1 MKGSSVDTV
10 GDHGAQRVGSIVV
23 TVVAWRFIVGQNRQI
38 EVQVKLDGLAEC
50 PYCPCP
56 VVWRKMVAW
65 PILISIR
72 GALLNISLGK
82 VHSTRSTGHTGEGDA
97 DSAVVPEWAR
107 KTAKIRKAVM
117 FASMLL

>member
-1 MKGSSVDTV
+1 M
-10 GDHGAQRVGSIVV
+10 IVV
-23 TVVAWRFIVGQNRQI
+23 TLLLGDLLFWQNRQI
-38 EVQVKLDGLAEC
+38 EVQVKLDGLAEYS
-50 PYCPCP
+50 YCPCP